1 MKMEREATRE
11 IELAKGV
18 VLTVKAVYV
27 YDHEDGDVM
36 ADKATHHIEYT
47 KVVYSININGKVL
60 QGGQL
65 RKSLNKDFD
74 YEIMF
79 KDTKIGL
86 KPETAER
93 VLTAEKEAMAEV
105 EPVEFAE
112 KKAEAEKAEA
122 EKEIA
127 EIEMK
132 IAEIEKSNNIF
143 ETEAE
148 ANAERERL
156 NELYNEGGDGFLPK
170 VYSVEYL
177 NTLKNKINRCRKD
190 SGLRTFCRKNDAGSS
205 K

>member
-1 MKMEREATRE
+1 MKREATRE

-18 VLTVKAVYV
+18 ILTVKAVYV

-36 ADKATHHIEYT
+36 ADKATYHNEYT
-47 KVVYSININGKVL
+47 KVVYSLNLNGKVL

-74 YEIMF
+74 CEIMF

-93 VLTAEKEAMAEV
+93 VLTAEKEAIAEV
-105 EPVEFAE
+105 EPVEFTE

-177 NTLKNKINRCRKD
+177 NTLKNKIKR
-190 SGLRTFCRKNDAGSS
+190 
-205 K
+205 

>member
-1 MKMEREATRE
+1 M
-11 IELAKGV
+11 
-18 VLTVKAVYV
+18 TVKAIYV

-36 ADKATHHIEYT
+36 ADKATYHNEYT
-47 KVVYSININGKVL
+47 KVVYSINLNGKVL

-65 RKSLNKDFD
+65 RKSVNKDFD

-86 KPETAER
+86 KPETAEK
-93 VLTAEKEAMAEV
+93 VLKAEKEAVEEAE
-105 EPVEFAE
+105 PADFTA

-127 EIEMK
+127 EIEKK
-132 IAEIEKSNNIF
+132 IEEIESSNNLF

-148 ANAERERL
+148 AKAERKRL
-156 NELYNEGGDGFLPK
+156 SELYNEGGEGFLPK

-177 NTLKNKINRCRKD
+177 NSLKNKIKR
-190 SGLRTFCRKNDAGSS
+190 
-205 K
+205 